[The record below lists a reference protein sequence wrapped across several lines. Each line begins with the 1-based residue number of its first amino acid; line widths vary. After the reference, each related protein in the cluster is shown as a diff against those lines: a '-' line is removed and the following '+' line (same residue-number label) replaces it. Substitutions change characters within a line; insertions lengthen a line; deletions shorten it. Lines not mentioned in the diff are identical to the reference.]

1 MKSQFTQILRLLL
14 TVDRFIFIFFFLFSS
29 HLFAAEKYGDIIEKY
44 NIDGQEYVVTQEVTY
59 QELWK
64 LNPDKKNKTSIKRV
78 FSFGKFADECSMIN
92 EKPIFFAFVKE
103 YYFSGGWAEPRH
115 LTIFD
120 LDGNKLGIAPN
131 WEYAEQFCDFY

>member
-1 MKSQFTQILRLLL
+1 MTRL
-14 TVDRFIFIFFFLFSS
+14 VFIFVFLFSNT
-29 HLFAAEKYGDIIEKY
+29 LFAAEKYGDVIEKY

-64 LNPDKKNKTSIKRV
+64 LNPDTKNKTSIKRV

-120 LDGNKLGIAPN
+120 LNGIKVGIAPD

>member
-1 MKSQFTQILRLLL
+1 M
-14 TVDRFIFIFFFLFSS
+14 FSS
-29 HLFAAEKYGDIIEKY
+29 HLLAVEKYGDVIEKY

-64 LNPDKKNKTSIKRV
+64 VNPDTKNKASIKRV

-103 YYFSGGWAEPRH
+103 YYFSGGWAEPNN

-120 LDGNKLGIAPN
+120 LDGNKVGIAPD

>member
-1 MKSQFTQILRLLL
+1 MIRL
-14 TVDRFIFIFFFLFSS
+14 VFIFFFLFSN
-29 HLFAAEKYGDIIEKY
+29 HLFAVEKYGDVIERY

-64 LNPDKKNKTSIKRV
+64 VNPDTKNKASIKRV
-78 FSFGKFADECSMIN
+78 FSFGKFADECTMIN

-103 YYFSGGWAEPRH
+103 YYFSGGWAEPNN

-120 LDGNKLGIAPN
+120 LDGNKVGIAPD